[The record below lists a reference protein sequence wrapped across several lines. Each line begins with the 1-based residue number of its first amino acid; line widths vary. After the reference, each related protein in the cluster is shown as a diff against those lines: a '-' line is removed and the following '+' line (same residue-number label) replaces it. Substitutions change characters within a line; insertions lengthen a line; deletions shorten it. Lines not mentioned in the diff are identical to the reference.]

1 MSLNFKRKAVLLTYH
16 HPKIFK
22 KISAIRTSLLDIKK
36 ILK

>member
-22 KISAIRTSLLDIKK
+22 KKFLQSALLY
-36 ILK
+36 